1 VTTSA
6 PEIKSLHL
14 ETDAALNPAKVK
26 KDTDGTLLT
35 LAGGGIIVRTVGMRS
50 VATYAVEL
58 GYVKGPHEAE
68 AMAILRGME
77 IARERHQATA
87 LRVRTDNL
95 PLVRALAGEIV
106 PRSARFVAVLDQV
119 REERERFEE
128 VEFRWAPG
136 FHGKARSDGVP
147 SADVLARKA
156 AGLYPR

>member
-1 VTTSA
+1 VTTF
-6 PEIKSLHL
+6 HL

-26 KDTDGTLLT
+26 KDADGTLLT
-35 LAGGGIIVRTVGMRS
+35 LAGGGIILRTEAMRL

-77 IARERHQATA
+77 IARDRHRATT

-95 PLVRALAGEIV
+95 PLVRALAGEIM
-106 PRSARFVAVLDQV
+106 PRSARFVAALDQL

-156 AGLYPR
+156 AGLDPR